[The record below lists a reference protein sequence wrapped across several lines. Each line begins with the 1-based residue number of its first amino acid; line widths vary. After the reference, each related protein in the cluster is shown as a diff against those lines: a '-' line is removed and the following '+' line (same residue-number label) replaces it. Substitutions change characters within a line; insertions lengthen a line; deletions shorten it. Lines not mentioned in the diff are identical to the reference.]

1 MLILDLT
8 KFLASSFFMSY
19 SCVKDSIQI
28 QGSRSIKAKQKND
41 GNKVMNVVI
50 KLHHWEEISKNAK
63 SLILLWDP

>member
-1 MLILDLT
+1 
-8 KFLASSFFMSY
+8 MSY

-28 QGSRSIKAKQKND
+28 QGSPGIKAKQKND

-50 KLHHWEEISKNAK
+50 KLHHWEEISKKAK